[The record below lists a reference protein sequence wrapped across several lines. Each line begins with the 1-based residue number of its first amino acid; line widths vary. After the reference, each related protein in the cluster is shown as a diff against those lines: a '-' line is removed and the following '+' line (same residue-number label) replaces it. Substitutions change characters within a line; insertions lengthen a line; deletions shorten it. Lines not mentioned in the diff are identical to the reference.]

1 MLINIT
7 RILESLFNILGS
19 IETQHSVDKKHN
31 TLHVVRIKLTWPRRI

>member
-1 MLINIT
+1 MLISQGFLSHYLN
-7 RILESLFNILGS
+7 NILGS